1 MNSAFVIMF
10 LIVIIA
16 AVALVISICI
26 AGTVF
31 LLEETGVLDIFRK
44 IVHKKKCQPIEKF
57 NTCDTNPDC
66 ELEPMKCSFA
76 VEYSTWE
83 EANNGTRKFM
93 CGRDKYKYQ
102 K

>member
-1 MNSAFVIMF
+1 MSSVFTITLFIVVIVDAAFVIS
-10 LIVIIA
+10 
-16 AVALVISICI
+16 ISI

-31 LLEETGVLDIFRK
+31 LLEETGILDIFRE
-44 IVHKKKCQPIEKF
+44 IIHKKKCQPIEKF

-83 EANNGTRKFM
+83 EANNETRKFM
-93 CGRDKYKYQ
+93 CGCDKCKYQ

>member
-1 MNSAFVIMF
+1 MSSAFMIIF
-10 LIVIIA
+10 LIVTI
-16 AVALVISICI
+16 AVAALMISICI
-26 AGTVF
+26 AGTVL
-31 LLEETGVLDIFRK
+31 LLEETGILDIFRE
-44 IVHKKKCQPIEKF
+44 IIYKKKCQPIEKF

-93 CGRDKYKYQ
+93 CGRDKCKYQ

>member
-16 AVALVISICI
+16 AAALMISICI

-31 LLEETGVLDIFRK
+31 LLEETGILDIFRE

-57 NTCDTNPDC
+57 NTCDTNSDC

-93 CGRDKYKYQ
+93 CGRDKCKYQ